1 MGIGS
6 YDDLDKKLV
15 EKYSDV
21 QTVNPEIC
29 EKLSEDTCC
38 CSCKDNSKSLTL
50 FYGLNADNKVREE
63 FDKFNNR
70 WQELQARK
78 RKKLKSGVKKEI
90 HDRLFE
96 ETDALRKELQDYVNP
111 NRMYERLGVDVLSIT
126 FSEVLLPIVD
136 PDEKGTLLRE
146 ICVLRHSLTDEYGYI
161 IPNLRVMDS
170 EKLSGNCF
178 EIYVRGRKVFVG
190 ELSNSDVE
198 NANPMPIIENLKNV
212 CFEYVHQILSK
223 TDVLKL
229 MELIRSQDPTLVNDL
244 IPVFLSPIDLK
255 NILANLLQSK
265 ISIKDIVMI
274 FEVLNDYARYTQSSD
289 KLTEI
294 LKKELIFGIE

>member
-15 EKYSDV
+15 VKYSDV

-29 EKLSEDTCC
+29 EKLSDDVCPC
-38 CSCKDNSKSLTL
+38 GCQDNSKPLRL
-50 FYGLNADNKVREE
+50 FYGSNADNKVREE

-78 RKKLKSGVKKEI
+78 RKILKPGVKKEI

-126 FSEVLLPIVD
+126 VSEVLLPIVD

-161 IPNLRVMDS
+161 IPNLRVLDDQ
-170 EKLSGNCF
+170 KLSGNCF

-229 MELIRSQDPTLVNDL
+229 MELMRSQDPTLVNDL

>member
-1 MGIGS
+1 MNYIEAYALLKS
-6 YDDLDKKLV
+6 
-15 EKYSDV
+15 
-21 QTVNPEIC
+21 VN
-29 EKLSEDTCC
+29 EKL
-38 CSCKDNSKSLTL
+38 N
-50 FYGLNADNKVREE
+50 
-63 FDKFNNR
+63 
-70 WQELQARK
+70 
-78 RKKLKSGVKKEI
+78 
-90 HDRLFE
+90 
-96 ETDALRKELQDYVNP
+96 
-111 NRMYERLGVDVLSIT
+111 
-126 FSEVLLPIVD
+126 
-136 PDEKGTLLRE
+136 
-146 ICVLRHSLTDEYGYI
+146 
-161 IPNLRVMDS
+161 
-170 EKLSGNCF
+170 GNCF

-274 FEVLNDYARYTQSSD
+274 FEVLNDYARYTQSSG